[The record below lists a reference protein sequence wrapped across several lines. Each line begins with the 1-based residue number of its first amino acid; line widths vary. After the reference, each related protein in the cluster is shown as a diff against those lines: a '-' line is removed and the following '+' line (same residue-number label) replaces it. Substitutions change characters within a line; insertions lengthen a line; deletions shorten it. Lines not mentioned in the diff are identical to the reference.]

1 MKIDFNTENF
11 LAQSIRTTVRT
22 PVAPR
27 RWRVGAVCLVAI
39 AVLGSLVGR
48 VWYVQRVER
57 AILTAPATP
66 GGGPIL
72 TLAPEDVVQ
81 AQVQTLATD
90 IPITGILRAQNT
102 ALVMARASG
111 TLQNLTVREGDQVSA
126 GQIIARVEPS
136 EYNQRYRQAQL
147 HAQAAQA
154 QVDIAQR
161 QYDNNMALKQDDF
174 VSPTALDISRARLD
188 EARANYRAAQAAAAV
203 AQHSV
208 EGTVLNAPITGTVS
222 RRLTQ
227 PGEAVIPEQPV
238 VEIVDLSRLELQVPV
253 SPSNSLEV
261 RAGQTARLTIEGVP
275 GVMTATVTRINPS
288 AEHGHSDVLAY
299 LALPAQLPGL
309 HQGLFAHGV
318 LQTEEK
324 RALTVPL
331 EAVRT
336 DKPQPYVQIVRNGHV
351 HGVPVHMG
359 QIGTV
364 RPAGDNAATP
374 DADQPWIAVRALD
387 GSENGSKT
395 GSEIPGGGNPAAA
408 IGIGPGDWVLSSA
421 VGALAENTGVKLPPS
436 QPPQSRP

>member
-1 MKIDFNTENF
+1 
-11 LAQSIRTTVRT
+11 
-22 PVAPR
+22 
-27 RWRVGAVCLVAI
+27 
-39 AVLGSLVGR
+39 
-48 VWYVQRVER
+48 
-57 AILTAPATP
+57 
-66 GGGPIL
+66 
-72 TLAPEDVVQ
+72 
-81 AQVQTLATD
+81 
-90 IPITGILRAQNT
+90 
-102 ALVMARASG
+102 MARASG

-154 QVDIAQR
+154 QMDIAQR
-161 QYDNNMALKQDDF
+161 QYDNNMALRQDDF
-174 VSPTALDISRARLD
+174 VSPTALDISRAHLD
-188 EARANYRAAQAAAAV
+188 AARANYRAAQAAAAV

-227 PGEAVIPEQPV
+227 PGETVIPEQPV

-288 AEHGHSDVLAY
+288 TEHGHSDVLAY

-309 HQGLFAHGV
+309 HQGLFAQGV

-336 DKPQPYVQIVRNGHV
+336 DKPQPYVQIVRNGRV
-351 HGVPVHMG
+351 HGVPVQMG

-364 RPAGDNAATP
+364 RSAGDNAAAP
-374 DADQPWIAVRALD
+374 DDDEPWIAVRALD
-387 GSENGSKT
+387 GAENGSATGSKT
-395 GSEIPGGGNPAAA
+395 GSGIPGGGNPAAA
-408 IGIGPGDWVLSSA
+408 TGIGPGDWVLSSA

-436 QPPQSRP
+436 QLQQSRP